1 MACPTCWTHI
11 CINYLYLKERLAPK
25 QLLKDDRYGL
35 ELRSFISQLV
45 STKLEPC
52 SILSGTMFHINWNR
66 SPTYMEHESRW
77 CEPRQEELNSI
88 TRAKNLLVVI
98 FIFTF
103 VLLWC
108 GSPKPHHITLIRA
121 ALPTRKQLTEPYD
134 WPFSQGQTRRMRVP

>member
-11 CINYLYLKERLAPK
+11 CINCLYHKERLAPK
-25 QLLKDDRYGL
+25 QLLKDDRQGL
-35 ELRSFISQLV
+35 ALRSFISQLV

-77 CEPRQEELNSI
+77 CRPRQEELYFI
-88 TRAKNLLVVI
+88 ARAKALLVVI

-103 VLLWC
+103 ALQWWC
-108 GSPKPHHITLIRA
+108 FPKPHHITLIRA
-121 ALPTRKQLTEPYD
+121 AMATGKLLDGPDDK
-134 WPFSQGQTRRMRVP
+134 PFSQGPTKIMRVQ